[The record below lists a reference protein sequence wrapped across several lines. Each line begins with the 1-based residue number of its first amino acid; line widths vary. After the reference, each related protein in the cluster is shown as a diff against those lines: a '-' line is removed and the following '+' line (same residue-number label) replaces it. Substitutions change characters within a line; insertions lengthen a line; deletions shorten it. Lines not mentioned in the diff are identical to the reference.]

1 MNVLIHL
8 VSILLTTWSI
18 SWFLDHNLDVI
29 ALGVAGI
36 DLLLVVWLVQ
46 AIIEDV
52 GDAASSFRSGRR
64 PGRSNHDRS

>member
-8 VSILLTTWSI
+8 IAIFLTTWSI
-18 SWFLDHNLDVI
+18 LWFLNNSSQII

-36 DLLLVVWLVQ
+36 DLLLITWLVQ

-52 GDAASSFRSGRR
+52 GDASSSFRSRRHGRESR
-64 PGRSNHDRS
+64 HGR